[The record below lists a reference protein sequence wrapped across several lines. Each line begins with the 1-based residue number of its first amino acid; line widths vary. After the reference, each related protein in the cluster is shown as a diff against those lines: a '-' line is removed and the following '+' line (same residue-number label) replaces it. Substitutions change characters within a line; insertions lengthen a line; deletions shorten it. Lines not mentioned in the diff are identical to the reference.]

1 MDSNFD
7 TLVVIT
13 PNDFLRLRSNYSR
26 LIKWLPDGRLIFI
39 GSDEVGRLVGEL
51 YISFD
56 KDADLY
62 GDAGAVAPG
71 IGENACLTEGRNEV
85 KIVEYGNRLGFI
97 NENDIIPFDDV
108 HRVMD
113 AKMEPLLKGRELPRG
128 VTGWYYQQFLK
139 MEYSRTCAQKA
150 ESLYDGKNSLP
161 LNKEGIE
168 EDKISDIDNEKCRS
182 AYYMTW
188 DGDTV
193 PCKKIEMFNDE
204 GKPYLDLKHEYNELY
219 FTTMGRLIPGLGKFI
234 EPSFIS
240 EHMLFNCDIMKKLI
254 AKIESNDSIPG
265 SRFYEKIIN
274 CIPLEDIQGNGF
286 SEFETYGSFVCL
298 TSPQTYKLREWH
310 SFRLAGEFFDLET
323 ISDDDHEWLAHD
335 FDAISFEKGM
345 KVREDHKNLFD
356 NKEYQSKLTAG
367 QMLKI
372 AQEEFKDGYIEKL

>member
-1 MDSNFD
+1 MFD

-13 PNDFLRLRSNYSR
+13 PNDFLRLRSNYTR
-26 LIKWLPDGRLIFI
+26 LVKWLPDGKIIFV
-39 GSDEVGRLVGEL
+39 GSDKVGEL
-51 YISFD
+51 VSELI
-56 KDADLY
+56 ADLREKS
-62 GDAGAVAPG
+62 GLQLMQPSED
-71 IGENACLTEGRNEV
+71 
-85 KIVEYGNRLGFI
+85 GNPEERLDFV
-97 NENDIIPFDDV
+97 NENDVIPFDDV
-108 HRVMD
+108 HRAMA

-139 MEYSRTCAQKA
+139 MEYSRICDS
-150 ESLYDGKNSLP
+150 E
-161 LNKEGIE
+161 
-168 EDKISDIDNEKCRS
+168 
-182 AYYMTW
+182 YYMSW

-193 PCKKIEMFNDE
+193 PCKKVVMFNDE

-219 FTTMGRLIPGLGKFI
+219 FTTMGKLIPGLKKFI

-240 EHMLFNCDIMKKLI
+240 EHMLFKCDIMKKFI
-254 AKIESNDSIPG
+254 AKIESNDNIPG

-298 TSPQTYKLREWH
+298 TSPKTYKLREWH
-310 SFRLAGEFFDLET
+310 SFRLAGEFFDPET
-323 ISDDDHEWLAHD
+323 ISDDDYEWLAHD

-345 KVREDHKNLFD
+345 SVREDHKNLFD